1 MIFFETTGLLSEGI
15 RLKNFDGITDE
26 FLGNKPAKRYSIL
39 AKIFHWGFVFVFAYG
54 IFKQV
59 DELEQLSDDSL
70 LRFELAFA
78 TVFALMLIVRFVYMK
93 NTQTSALPSNT
104 SKLQKTAAKIV
115 HNGMYACLA
124 SIVTSGILIGMLYW
138 ANFKSGFVIESVIS
152 VHELSFTVIYGL
164 IAIHIIA
171 AIYHRFLQDGV
182 WNSMVPIWKE
192 QSKPD

>member
-1 MIFFETTGLLSEGI
+1 MDGLLE
-15 RLKNFDGITDE
+15 NQ
-26 FLGNKPAKRYSIL
+26 PAKRYSIL
-39 AKIFHWGFVFVFAYG
+39 AKLFHWGFVFVFAYG

-59 DELEQLSDDSL
+59 DELEQLADDSL

-138 ANFKSGFVIESVIS
+138 ANIQSGFVIESVIS

-192 QSKPD
+192 QVKPDE